1 VENKLKIDRSDRLY
15 LEELNSSVTKFSP
28 AEIISKALLI
38 SKSPVITSSFG
49 PFSGTILHALVAQK
63 PDIKVIWVDTG
74 YNTKYTYQYAFDL
87 IKKLKLNVFIY
98 VPKTSVGYRNIELGI
113 PSINEPEHEI
123 FTHQVKIEPFNRA
136 MKLHKPDVWFTNLRA
151 GQTDYRDS
159 IDVFSM
165 SSDGLLKV
173 SPFYS
178 FSDEKMN
185 AYLKKHKLLNETRYY
200 DPTKQVSNRECGL
213 HLQTNKHS

>member
-1 VENKLKIDRSDRLY
+1 MENKFKIGRENQSY
-15 LEELNSSVTKFSP
+15 LEELNSSVTKLSP

-38 SKSPVITSSFG
+38 SKSPIITTSFG
-49 PFSGTILHALVAQK
+49 PFSPIILHALVAQK

-74 YNTKYTYQYAFDL
+74 YNTKYTYQYAFNL
-87 IKKLKLNVFIY
+87 VKKLKLNVFTY

-113 PSINEPEHEI
+113 PSINDPKHKI

-136 MKLHKPDVWFTNLRA
+136 IKDHKPDVWFTNLRT
-151 GQTDYRDS
+151 GQTEFRDS

-165 SSDGLLKV
+165 SSEGILKV

-185 AYLKKHKLLNETRYY
+185 AYLKKYKLLNETRYY

-213 HLQTNKHS
+213 HLQSNKHP